1 MSLFPTQAVIARA
14 IRRQADALHLDA
26 SWPSRCCDVRGGCE
40 LRPKLLYAIMQQVDE
55 LGSIGVLPSLIV
67 LMLLVVPYSL
77 HTNILQPCWECYDF
91 EVS

>member
-1 MSLFPTQAVIARA
+1 MSLLPTQAVLIAGA

-40 LRPKLLYAIMQQVDE
+40 LRPKLLYAIMQQE
-55 LGSIGVLPSLIV
+55 LGSIRVLPSLIV

>member
-1 MSLFPTQAVIARA
+1 
-14 IRRQADALHLDA
+14 
-26 SWPSRCCDVRGGCE
+26 
-40 LRPKLLYAIMQQVDE
+40 MQQE

>member
-1 MSLFPTQAVIARA
+1 MSLLPTQAVLIAGA

-55 LGSIGVLPSLIV
+55 LGSIGVLPRR
-67 LMLLVVPYSL
+67 LLVREQDL
-77 HTNILQPCWECYDF
+77 FMARAILRDNALT
-91 EVS
+91 VSSDP